1 MNRHGSSFG
10 CNNCSKRVVIS
21 VSIHFLCCGFG
32 RVLRSASTGDALFLE
47 CPNPLFF
54 ASHPLFWAPHRLF
67 WGSKSPHFS
76 TFFVFFYIAFVFFFM
91 FIHELCA
98 FSRFFCQ
105 IFFSHQARIGSF
117 SGCVALICDCWVQHN
132 SNHFPV
138 SHWDGSM
145 TYREISVSHWLVWIT
160 YRARP
165 QSDTVNVYN
174 NIYIFFYMFLWHY
187 PYCSFLSLFIFFAYA
202 YKARNEG
209 SPFTSAPK
217 VR

>member
-1 MNRHGSSFG
+1 MRFFWSAPIPCFLPRIPCFG
-10 CNNCSKRVVIS
+10 PRIACFGVANPLIS
-21 VSIHFLCCGFG
+21 
-32 RVLRSASTGDALFLE
+32 
-47 CPNPLFF
+47 PLFF
-54 ASHPLFWAPHRLF
+54 RFLLHRFCVFLHVYS
-67 WGSKSPHFS
+67 WIMRISP
-76 TFFVFFYIAFVFFFM
+76 I
-91 FIHELCA
+91 
-98 FSRFFCQ
+98 FCQ
-105 IFFSHQARIGSF
+105 IFFSHQTHNGSF
-117 SGCVALICDCWVQHN
+117 SGCVALICDCWVLHN
-132 SNHFPV
+132 SYHFPV

-145 TYREISVSHWLVWIT
+145 TYREIYVSHWLVWIT